1 MGQSLCVGVRSV
13 GGWPSPRARRPAAC
27 GRRSGDKTGH
37 SQEGKGGKRR
47 DTPGPSLVVAG
58 SSKFR
63 GLRNSA
69 VLQSK
74 TLDGLRTRGVCLKR
88 RLKCLFLPF

>member
-1 MGQSLCVGVRSV
+1 MDDGPETRWAAPRKGRERKEETRRGHLSL
-13 GGWPSPRARRPAAC
+13 
-27 GRRSGDKTGH
+27 
-37 SQEGKGGKRR
+37 
-47 DTPGPSLVVAG
+47 VAG